1 MERKLSSELIYDGKV
16 IRVSKDQVELD
27 DGSTAIRECVKN
39 PGGVAILAFREEK
52 ILFVKQYRYVVEEE
66 TIEIPAGKI
75 EAGED
80 LEECARR
87 ELEEECGY
95 ACDSLSKLFSFFPT
109 PGFCGEVLHIYLAQ
123 GLTKIKHPKAMDED
137 ERIDVIEYSVDEAY
151 RQVLNGK
158 IKDSKTMIAVM
169 YAWSELKK

>member
-1 MERKLSSELIYDGKV
+1 MR
-16 IRVSKDQVELD
+16 
-27 DGSTAIRECVKN
+27 
-39 PGGVAILAFREEK
+39 EK

-87 ELEEECGY
+87 ELERECGY
-95 ACDSLSKLFSFFPT
+95 ACDSLSKLFFFPT

-123 GLTKIKHPKAMDED
+123 GLTKISIQRRWM
-137 ERIDVIEYSVDEAY
+137 RMN
-151 RQVLNGK
+151 VL
-158 IKDSKTMIAVM
+158 M
-169 YAWSELKK
+169 